1 MLRKNGAKLAKYQRL
16 KNLSRRNKFNCR
28 EYFHLC
34 IFTCC
39 LAGKIPTLPIREKIS
54 QSGVDLIYISLKI
67 KKILVANR
75 GEIAVRI
82 MRSASEMGIA
92 TVAVY
97 SDADQH
103 ARHVRQADEAWH
115 IGESP
120 SSASYLKGDR
130 IIETALKAGAQAI
143 HPGYGFLSENAA
155 FAQAVRDAG
164 LIFIGPSPE
173 SINAMGD
180 KLRAKETARKSGVP
194 LVPGSASAIASL
206 EEALEASRETGYPLL
221 IKASA
226 GGGGKG
232 MRVVNREEDLENEM
246 QLAMNEARSAF
257 GDPTVFIERYVQN
270 PKHIEIQIIGD
281 QHGNV
286 VHLFER
292 DCSIQRRHQKVV
304 EEAPSGILSPE
315 IREAMGRDAVNLAK
329 TCGYY
334 STGTVEFIMDEQM
347 RYYFLEMN
355 TRLQVEHPVTELITG
370 LDLVKEQIRVAA
382 GEKLSERVLKPSI
395 RGHAIEIR
403 VCAEDPLNQFSPDVG
418 KLSRFRVP
426 QGPGIRVDSG
436 YEEGDEIPIFYDP
449 LMAKLIVFAEDR
461 HSAIDRM
468 IAAIR
473 RFDLRGVANTLD
485 FCRWVMQHP
494 DFRDGWFDTHFIA
507 RKYAPEMLDEK
518 ISEDELIALA
528 IAAIEYREKG
538 NPTDQIAENTQTGTK
553 NSLWKRRAVPQ
564 RFGS

>member
-1 MLRKNGAKLAKYQRL
+1 
-16 KNLSRRNKFNCR
+16 
-28 EYFHLC
+28 
-34 IFTCC
+34 
-39 LAGKIPTLPIREKIS
+39 
-54 QSGVDLIYISLKI
+54 LKI
-67 KKILVANR
+67 KKILIANR
-75 GEIAVRI
+75 GEIAIRI

-97 SDADQH
+97 SDADKH

-120 SSASYLKGDR
+120 SSSSYLKVDR
-130 IIETALKAGAQAI
+130 IIETALMAGAQAI

-155 FAQAVRDAG
+155 FAQAVREAG

-194 LVPGSASAIASL
+194 LVPGSASAIATL
-206 EEALEASRETGYPLL
+206 AEALEASRETGYPLL

-232 MRVVNREEDLENEM
+232 MRVVHKEEDLENEM

-270 PKHIEIQIIGD
+270 PKHIEIQVIGD

-304 EEAPSGILSPE
+304 EEAPSGILSQE

-382 GEKLSERVLKPSI
+382 GEKLSEKVLKPSF

-418 KLSRFRVP
+418 KLIRFRVP

-449 LMAKLIVFAEDR
+449 LMAKLIVFAENR

-468 IAAIR
+468 IEAIR

-507 RKYAPEMLDEK
+507 RKYNPEMLEEK
-518 ISEDELIALA
+518 LSEEELLALA

-538 NPTDQIAENTQTGTK
+538 NPTNQNIENPQTGTK
-553 NSLWKRRAVPQ
+553 NSLWKRRSVPQ

>member
-1 MLRKNGAKLAKYQRL
+1 M
-16 KNLSRRNKFNCR
+16 
-28 EYFHLC
+28 
-34 IFTCC
+34 
-39 LAGKIPTLPIREKIS
+39 PTLRLRPEYRPGIAYQI
-54 QSGVDLIYISLKI
+54 LNPLKI
-67 KKILVANR
+67 KKILIANR

-82 MRSASEMGIA
+82 MRSASEMGIR

-97 SDADQH
+97 SDADRQ
-103 ARHVRQADEAWH
+103 ARHVREADEACY

-120 SSASYLKGDR
+120 SSSSYLKGDL
-130 IIETALKAGAQAI
+130 IIETAKKTGADAI
-143 HPGYGFLSENAA
+143 HPGYGFLSENAG
-155 FAQAVRDAG
+155 FARAVREAG

-194 LVPGSASAIASL
+194 LVPGSAAAISTK
-206 EEALEASRETGYPLL
+206 EEALATSRETGFPLL

-232 MRVVNREEDLENEM
+232 MRVVHEEEDLENEM
-246 QLAMNEARSAF
+246 QMAMNEAQSAF

-270 PKHIEIQIIGD
+270 PKHIEIQVIGD

-304 EEAPSGILSPE
+304 EEAPSGFLTE
-315 IREAMGRDAVNLAK
+315 EVREAMGRDAVNLAK

-382 GEKLSERVLKPSI
+382 GEKLSDRVMNRSI

-403 VCAEDPLNQFSPDVG
+403 VCAEDPKNQFLPDVG
-418 KLSRFRVP
+418 TLRHYRVP

-461 HSAIDRM
+461 TSAIDRM
-468 IAAIR
+468 ITAIR
-473 RFDLRGVANTLD
+473 RFDLRGVASTLD

-494 DFRDGWFDTHFIA
+494 DFREGWFDTHFIA
-507 RKYAPEMLDEK
+507 RKFSPEMLEETLTEEEK
-518 ISEDELIALA
+518 SALA
-528 IAAIEYREKG
+528 LAAILFKERTKA
-538 NPTDQIAENTQTGTK
+538 PAAAVTENGENQAA
-553 NSLWKRRAVPQ
+553 SLWKRRAVPQ

>member
-1 MLRKNGAKLAKYQRL
+1 
-16 KNLSRRNKFNCR
+16 
-28 EYFHLC
+28 
-34 IFTCC
+34 
-39 LAGKIPTLPIREKIS
+39 
-54 QSGVDLIYISLKI
+54 
-67 KKILVANR
+67 
-75 GEIAVRI
+75 
-82 MRSASEMGIA
+82 MRSASEMGIK

-97 SDADQH
+97 SDADQS

-115 IGESP
+115 IGEAP
-120 SSASYLKGDR
+120 SSASYLRGDV
-130 IIETALKAGAQAI
+130 IIETALKAGAEAI
-143 HPGYGFLSENAA
+143 HPGYGFLSENAG
-155 FAQAVRDAG
+155 FARAVKEAG
-164 LIFIGPSPE
+164 LIFIGPSAE

-180 KLRAKETARKSGVP
+180 KLRAKDTARKSGVP
-194 LVPGSASAIASL
+194 LVPGSASAISSK
-206 EEALEASRETGYPLL
+206 EEALAISRETGFPLL

-246 QLAMNEARSAF
+246 QLAMNEAQSAF

-329 TCGYY
+329 TCGYF

-382 GEKLSERVLKPSI
+382 GEKLSERVLHPTM

-403 VCAEDPLNQFSPDVG
+403 ICAEDPMNQFLPDVG
-418 KLSRFRVP
+418 KLQRFRIP
-426 QGPGIRVDSG
+426 QGPGLRVDSG

-461 HSAIDRM
+461 ISAIDRM
-468 IAAIR
+468 ISAIR
-473 RFDLRGVANTLD
+473 RFDLRGVASTLD

-494 DFRDGWFDTHFIA
+494 DFREGSFDTHFIA
-507 RKYAPEMLDEK
+507 RKFSPEMLQENL
-518 ISEDELIALA
+518 SEEEILALA
-528 IAAIEYREKG
+528 IAAIELQNSAPSGE
-538 NPTDQIAENTQTGTK
+538 AEQPPAG
-553 NSLWKRRAVPQ
+553 SAPVSGAWKRRSVPQ

>member
-1 MLRKNGAKLAKYQRL
+1 
-16 KNLSRRNKFNCR
+16 
-28 EYFHLC
+28 
-34 IFTCC
+34 
-39 LAGKIPTLPIREKIS
+39 
-54 QSGVDLIYISLKI
+54 
-67 KKILVANR
+67 
-75 GEIAVRI
+75 
-82 MRSASEMGIA
+82 MRSAAEMGIE

-97 SDADQH
+97 SDADRK
-103 ARHVRQADEAWH
+103 ARHVRQATEAWH

-120 SSASYLKGDR
+120 SASSYLKADL
-130 IIETALKAGAQAI
+130 IIETAIRAGAQAI
-143 HPGYGFLSENAA
+143 HPGYGFLSENAS
-155 FAQAVRDAG
+155 FARAVRDAG

-173 SINAMGD
+173 SIHAMGD

-194 LVPGSASAIASL
+194 LVPGSASAISSK
-206 EEALEASRETGYPLL
+206 EDALAISKETGFPLL

-232 MRVVNREEDLENEM
+232 MRVVYKEEDLENEM

-281 QHGNV
+281 QQGNV

-315 IREAMGRDAVNLAK
+315 LREAMGRDAVNLAK
-329 TCGYY
+329 SCGYF
-334 STGTVEFIMDEQM
+334 STGTVEFIMDEQL

-382 GEKLSERVLKPSI
+382 GETLSPGVLNADI

-403 VCAEDPLNQFSPDVG
+403 VCAEDPLNQFLPDVG
-418 KLSRFRVP
+418 KLQHFSVP

-449 LMAKLIVFAEDR
+449 LMAKLIVYAEDR
-461 HSAIDRM
+461 ITAIDRM
-468 IAAIR
+468 IGAIR
-473 RFDLRGVANTLD
+473 RFDLRGVASTLD

-507 RKYAPEMLDEK
+507 RKFSPEMLDEAL
-518 ISEDELIALA
+518 SESEFQALA
-528 IAAIEYREKG
+528 LAAVRWRESG
-538 NPTDQIAENTQTGTK
+538 NQTQHATENGVIPEK
-553 NSLWKRRAVPQ
+553 SSAWKRRAVPQ
-564 RFGS
+564 RFGL

>member
-1 MLRKNGAKLAKYQRL
+1 
-16 KNLSRRNKFNCR
+16 
-28 EYFHLC
+28 
-34 IFTCC
+34 
-39 LAGKIPTLPIREKIS
+39 
-54 QSGVDLIYISLKI
+54 
-67 KKILVANR
+67 
-75 GEIAVRI
+75 

-97 SDADQH
+97 SDADRQ
-103 ARHVRQADEAWH
+103 ARHVRQADEAFY

-120 SSASYLKGDR
+120 SSASYLKGDL
-130 IIETALKAGAQAI
+130 IIETAKKAGADAI
-143 HPGYGFLSENAA
+143 HPGYGFLSENAG
-155 FAQAVRDAG
+155 FAKAVRDAG

-173 SINAMGD
+173 SINGMGD

-194 LVPGSASAIASL
+194 LVPGSASAIATL
-206 EEALEASRETGYPLL
+206 EEAIATSRETGFPLL

-232 MRVVNREEDLENEM
+232 MRVVHREEDLNNEM
-246 QLAMNEARSAF
+246 QMAMNEARSAF

-270 PKHIEIQIIGD
+270 PKHIEIQVIGD

-304 EEAPSGILSPE
+304 EEAPSGILTEE

-370 LDLVKEQIRVAA
+370 LDLVKEQIRVAS
-382 GEKLSERVLKPSI
+382 GEVLSEKVMKATM

-403 VCAEDPLNQFSPDVG
+403 VCAEDPLNQFLPDVG
-418 KLSRFRVP
+418 KLHHYRVP

-449 LMAKLIVFAEDR
+449 LMAKLIVYAEDR
-461 HSAIDRM
+461 KTAIERM
-468 IAAIR
+468 TEAIR
-473 RFDLRGVANTLD
+473 RFDLRGVASTLQ

-494 DFRDGWFDTHFIA
+494 DFKDGWFDTHFIA
-507 RKYAPEMLDEK
+507 RKFSPEMLEEQLSEEEK
-518 ISEDELIALA
+518 QALA
-528 IAAIEYREKG
+528 IAALIFKSG
-538 NPTDQIAENTQTGTK
+538 KNKASAEPENQESQPA
-553 NSLWKRRAVPQ
+553 NSLWKRRAIPQ